1 MSYSECHRIL
11 PSTWRS
17 SLTEGVISLFSQLSA
32 HAVCVVAAFLNLV
45 IGGVSFAIGHDFW
58 STLLLGTTIYLTS
71 VALRWLW
78 SGDAHLPSF
87 AMGALGL
94 GIGVLIASGI
104 DAAQTQSHRRELGA
118 WYANLSTAERQ
129 NVREKVH
136 NWLERQGR
144 LQREALSSAAE
155 LIGYERAEDY
165 VVLNYCSPANKE
177 LTAIWKD
184 AGAPSDRDH

>member
-104 DAAQTQSHRRELGA
+104 DAAQTQSI
-118 WYANLSTAERQ
+118 S
-129 NVREKVH
+129 
-136 NWLERQGR
+136 
-144 LQREALSSAAE
+144 
-155 LIGYERAEDY
+155 
-165 VVLNYCSPANKE
+165 
-177 LTAIWKD
+177 AIWRRTSNFWT
-184 AGAPSDRDH
+184 APFVRISLASKRTFHQRPSLRRPNWRVCTS